1 MRRCNDALYFTDEIV
16 RKLGEGRS
24 LSIWDFTN
32 ILFPRGTNR
41 KQFDCAFRFLLEL
54 EKRGEIG
61 NTQARGLFESS
72 NYKIVLM
79 AHVLPKLKKFGFV
92 ESNSG
97 VGARRYRV
105 CFSKGFA
112 DALLKV
118 GFSWMLHYSL
128 NLTARGGSGIS
139 GDGIEDIMVRG
150 GVD

>member
-1 MRRCNDALYFTDEIV
+1 M
-16 RKLGEGRS
+16 
-24 LSIWDFTN
+24 SIWDFTN

-41 KQFDCAFRFLLEL
+41 KQFDCALRFLQEL
-54 EKRGEIG
+54 EKRGELG
-61 NTQARGLFESS
+61 NTQARDLVESQ
-72 NYKIVLM
+72 NDRIVLM

-97 VGARRYRV
+97 VGARRYVV

-112 DALLKV
+112 EILLKV

-128 NLTARGGSGIS
+128 NLAARGGSRIS
-139 GDGIEDIMVRG
+139 GDGIEDILVRG